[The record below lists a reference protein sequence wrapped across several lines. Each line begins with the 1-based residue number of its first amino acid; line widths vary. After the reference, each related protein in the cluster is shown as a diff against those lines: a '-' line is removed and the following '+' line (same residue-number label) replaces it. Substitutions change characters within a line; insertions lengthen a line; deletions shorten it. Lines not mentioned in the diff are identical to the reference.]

1 MVVQKRVKTRLDFE
15 SGQSDVYNMFEAVVD
30 VVHGKKSKKLL
41 FVKCIDCGRFS
52 SFRPKSKV
60 IQFTALYCS
69 SCGSLICFGTQG
81 IDGTSVNVLK
91 FFVKTVKMTAENVKS
106 ANSLTNRVD

>member
-1 MVVQKRVKTRLDFE
+1 MKTRLDFE

-30 VVHGKKSKKLL
+30 VVPGKKSKKLL
-41 FVKCIDCGRFS
+41 FVKCMDCGRFS
-52 SFRPKSKV
+52 SFRPKSNV

-81 IDGTSVNVLK
+81 IDGHISEC
-91 FFVKTVKMTAENVKS
+91 AEIFCENCEDDCRKCQIS
-106 ANSLTNRVD
+106 NH